1 MDLLDGVS
9 AVDWTSFKQESGD
22 APRIPTLFE
31 KLLDAKAAVRS
42 RAAQDLAR
50 ALVPYDG
57 YVRAYFHVGLE
68 AVPFVARLAT
78 APESPVRALMMV
90 AIDGA
95 GTDRAVARMLAM
107 GAVRAVHSTTGR
119 WDVIVDL
126 ATDSL
131 RHLDETL
138 ARIRKLD
145 NVSQSETHLLMSTRL
160 ATAAR

>member
-1 MDLLDGVS
+1 MPMDDTDLRLIAVLKRDGR
-9 AVDWTSFKQESGD
+9 AALGD
-22 APRIPTLFE
+22 LALH
-31 KLLDAKAAVRS
+31 LGLS
-42 RAAQDLAR
+42 RATVRTRLARLIQSGEIAGFTALTRADLA
-50 ALVPYDG
+50 
-57 YVRAYFHVGLE
+57 
-68 AVPFVARLAT
+68 
-78 APESPVRALMMV
+78 ESPVRALMMV

>member
-1 MDLLDGVS
+1 MDDTDLRLIAVLKRDGR
-9 AVDWTSFKQESGD
+9 AALGD
-22 APRIPTLFE
+22 LALH
-31 KLLDAKAAVRS
+31 LGLS
-42 RAAQDLAR
+42 RATVRTRLARLIQSGEIAGFTALTRADLA
-50 ALVPYDG
+50 
-57 YVRAYFHVGLE
+57 
-68 AVPFVARLAT
+68 
-78 APESPVRALMMV
+78 ESPVRALMMV

>member
-1 MDLLDGVS
+1 MTNLDDTDLRMLAVLRRDGRAGLS
-9 AVDWTSFKQESGD
+9 Q
-22 APRIPTLFE
+22 L
-31 KLLDAKAAVRS
+31 AAELGLSRNTVR
-42 RAAQDLAR
+42 
-50 ALVPYDG
+50 
-57 YVRAYFHVGLE
+57 
-68 AVPFVARLAT
+68 ARLARLVAT
-78 APESPVRALMMV
+78 GEIAGFTVLTRGDLAESPVRALMMV